1 MPVLKL
7 IPLPVSCILALSA
20 HGVAQSDFKEELNL
34 GVQAFREA
42 KFDEAVRHF
51 QNATT
56 LEPQHEVAHLY
67 LATALASQ
75 YIPGIDEPENL
86 QFGEAA
92 VSEYQK
98 VLDINPQSRDSMRGI
113 ANIYLQMTK
122 FEDAKTF
129 YKRAIDLDP
138 KDPESYYSIG
148 VIDWT
153 KVYTRNSALRGKLG
167 KEPDQPLID
176 APECWDLRRSNEAV
190 VNNGIEMIAKA
201 IELRPDYDDA
211 MAYLNLLYRE
221 RANIQCGDKL
231 SYDADLKAADH
242 WSDLV
247 LATKKKKNAGM
258 STKHSASQNP

>member
-1 MPVLKL
+1 
-7 IPLPVSCILALSA
+7 
-20 HGVAQSDFKEELNL
+20 
-34 GVQAFREA
+34 
-42 KFDEAVRHF
+42 
-51 QNATT
+51 
-56 LEPQHEVAHLY
+56 
-67 LATALASQ
+67 
-75 YIPGIDEPENL
+75 
-86 QFGEAA
+86 
-92 VSEYQK
+92 
-98 VLDINPQSRDSMRGI
+98 MRGI
-113 ANIYLQMTK
+113 AKIYL
-122 FEDAKTF
+122 

-153 KVYTRNSALRGKLG
+153 KAYTRNSALRGKLG
-167 KEPDQPLID
+167 QEPDQPLID

-242 WSDLV
+242 WVDLV

-258 STKHSASQNP
+258 SSEHSASQNP